1 MDKMKLFN
9 NGGGSKEVARG
20 RLESV
25 LTNDRV
31 NVSPQLLDMMK
42 NDIVK
47 VISNYMEI
55 NYEELDIKVVRAK
68 AGESNSMVS
77 TIVANIP
84 IKKVKNVGK

>member
-1 MDKMKLFN
+1 MGFFN
-9 NGGGSKEVARG
+9 NGGGSKDVARD

-31 NVSPQLLDMMK
+31 NVSPQLLEMMK

-47 VISNYMEI
+47 VISDYMEI
-55 NYEELDIKVVRAK
+55 DYDEFDIKVVRMKNDENSGK
-68 AGESNSMVS
+68 AS
-77 TIVANIP
+77 TIIANIP